1 MAKSDTSS
9 SGRLSRRAFVKQ
21 SVGVVTT
28 AAAMASARAASAGVP
43 GANDSVGVGFIG
55 IGIRGEILL
64 RTSKGIP
71 GTRILEVAD
80 LYDGHFDRA
89 RELMA
94 APLKAGRDYRRV
106 LDNKD
111 VQAVV
116 VAVPDHWHR
125 QIALDAFAAGK
136 DVYLEKPMTHR
147 WEDGDEII
155 AAAKTGKRML
165 QIGSQYLSMPANER
179 AIELIRNGTL
189 GKVTLISGNINRN
202 TATGAWYYPIPPD
215 ASPETVD
222 WTRFLGEAPQHPFD
236 PKRFFQWRL
245 FWDYSGGLPTDLFVH
260 LVTATHT
267 LMNVK
272 MASRVTAM
280 GGIYNWKEREV
291 PDQMSAIVEY
301 PEGFQLTLTSTANN
315 NHSFP
320 LLTIMGTE
328 GTLDYYG
335 TRLVLHREPQLE
347 SYAYSTRSWPE
358 ATKRRYA
365 ELNDLDPES
374 MRPKATAN
382 VKQQEP
388 EAIETPGRES
398 TEAHLTK
405 FYDSVRTRQ
414 EPEENGEMGHL
425 CATVGH
431 MVNISHKAGKSARW
445 DAAARRVET

>member
-1 MAKSDTSS
+1 MHTSDSP
-9 SGRLSRRAFVKQ
+9 RPLSRRAFVQQ
-21 SVGVVTT
+21 SVGAV
-28 AAAMASARAASAGVP
+28 AAAATLGSARLSSAVQ
-43 GANDSVGVGFIG
+43 GANDSVGLGFVG

-64 RTSKGIP
+64 RTTKGIQ

-89 RELMA
+89 RELMGVG
-94 APLKAGRDYRRV
+94 LKTGRDYRRM
-106 LDNKD
+106 LENPEI
-111 VQAVV
+111 QAVL

-125 QIALDAFAAGK
+125 QIALDALAAGK

-147 WEDGDEII
+147 WEDGQEII
-155 AAAKTGKRML
+155 AAARQHGRML
-165 QIGSQYLSMPANER
+165 QIGSQYQSMPANDR
-179 AIELIRNGTL
+179 AIELIRGGAL
-189 GKVTLISGNINRN
+189 GKITLISGNINRN

-215 ASPETVD
+215 ASPKTVD
-222 WTRFLGEAPQHPFD
+222 WDRFIGPAPRHDFD
-236 PKRFFQWRL
+236 LHRFFQWRL

-280 GGIYNWKEREV
+280 GGIYFWKDREV
-291 PDQMSAIVEY
+291 PDQMSAVVEY

-315 NHSFP
+315 NHPYP

-328 GTLDYYG
+328 GTLEYHG

-347 SYAYSTRSWPE
+347 NYTYSTTSWPE
-358 ATKRRYA
+358 ATKRKFA

-374 MRPKATAN
+374 MRPKAIASQ
-382 VKQQEP
+382 KPGEP
-388 EAIETPGRES
+388 EPIDTPGRES
-398 TEAHLTK
+398 TEAHLGK
-405 FYDSVRTRQ
+405 FYDSVRTRK
-414 EPEENGEMGHL
+414 EPVENGEMGHL

-431 MVNISHKAGKSARW
+431 MVNISHKAGKTVTW
-445 DAAARRVET
+445 NAASGRVEV